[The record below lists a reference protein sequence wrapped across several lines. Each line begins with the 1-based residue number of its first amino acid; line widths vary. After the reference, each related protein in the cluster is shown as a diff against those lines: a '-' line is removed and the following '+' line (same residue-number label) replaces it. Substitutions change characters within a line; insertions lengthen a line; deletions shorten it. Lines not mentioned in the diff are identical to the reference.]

1 MPLQL
6 FVVHRNDDYT
16 KRLEQENEQ
25 NQAEIKKLK
34 DKIHTLEFHYNS
46 LQGLQMQLVDLL
58 RANGIPF
65 RDISG
70 ISDPYWR

>member
-16 KRLEQENEQ
+16 KRLEQENEL

-46 LQGLQMQLVDLL
+46 L
-58 RANGIPF
+58 
-65 RDISG
+65 
-70 ISDPYWR
+70 